1 MFARLIFAAV
11 NFAAR
16 NGLTESRD
24 ESKSTTKELARTT
37 GIRGE
42 TFAYWYLRRQGY
54 TLVARN
60 YTVPGIK
67 GEIDLIGYDGRALAF
82 VEVKTRSTHKHKPL
96 PKTPSTP
103 TSAATSPAWHASFCV
118 RAASI
123 PPVAVSTCSP
133 SNPTPVKS
141 QSSACTNPR
150 SAWPPS
156 YHTNTADSQ
165 ASRTPQKWHTVCFK
179 LVWPLTSRSKIAAT

>member
-16 NGLTESRD
+16 NGLNESRR
-24 ESKSTTKELARTT
+24 ESSSTTKEIARAT

-42 TFAYWYLRRQGY
+42 TFAYWYLRRHGY

-82 VEVKTRSTHKHKPL
+82 VEVKTRSSTHAQ
-96 PKTPSTP
+96 STP
-103 TSAATSPAWHASFCV
+103 EDAVNADKRRNLARMARQFLCSRRIDSASCRFDVLAIESRAGKKPVV
-118 RAASI
+118 RLHKSAFGM
-123 PPVAVSTCSP
+123 VAE
-133 SNPTPVKS
+133 
-141 QSSACTNPR
+141 SSHQYR
-150 SAWPPS
+150 
-156 YHTNTADSQ
+156 
-165 ASRTPQKWHTVCFK
+165 
-179 LVWPLTSRSKIAAT
+179 

>member
-16 NGLTESRD
+16 NGLNESRH
-24 ESKSTTKELARTT
+24 ESNSTTKELARAT

-42 TFAYWYLRRQGY
+42 TFAYWYLRRHGY

-82 VEVKTRSTHKHKPL
+82 VEVKNSL
-96 PKTPSTP
+96 VS
-103 TSAATSPAWHASFCV
+103 TSAIHSRRCRQRRQATQPRPHG
-118 RAASI
+118 
-123 PPVAVSTCSP
+123 PPI
-133 SNPTPVKS
+133 
-141 QSSACTNPR
+141 SSLAP
-150 SAWPPS
+150 
-156 YHTNTADSQ
+156 H
-165 ASRTPQKWHTVCFK
+165 
-179 LVWPLTSRSKIAAT
+179 

>member
-1 MFARLIFAAV
+1 MLARLIFAAV

-16 NGLTESRD
+16 NGLTEASGG
-24 ESKSTTKELARTT
+24 SLQTAKAKSRTT

-82 VEVKTRSTHKHKPL
+82 VEVKTRSTAQAQ
-96 PKTPSTP
+96 STP
-103 TSAATSPAWHASFCV
+103 EDAVNADKRRNLARMARQFLRSRRIDSAACRFDVLA
-118 RAASI
+118 I
-123 PPVAVSTCSP
+123 E
-133 SNPTPVKS
+133 
-141 QSSACTNPR
+141 
-150 SAWPPS
+150 
-156 YHTNTADSQ
+156 
-165 ASRTPQKWHTVCFK
+165 
-179 LVWPLTSRSKIAAT
+179 SRSGKKPIVRLHKSAFGMASDELSHQYW

>member
-16 NGLTESRD
+16 NGLTKASGESAQTAKA
-24 ESKSTTKELARTT
+24 KSCQT

-82 VEVKTRSTHKHKPL
+82 VEVKTRST
-96 PKTPSTP
+96 TQAQSTP
-103 TSAATSPAWHASFCV
+103 EDAVNADKRRNLARIARQFLRFRRIDSAACRFDVLAIESYAGKKPIV
-118 RAASI
+118 RLHKSAFGM
-123 PPVAVSTCSP
+123 AVEL
-133 SNPTPVKS
+133 
-141 QSSACTNPR
+141 
-150 SAWPPS
+150 
-156 YHTNTADSQ
+156 
-165 ASRTPQKWHTVCFK
+165 SR
-179 LVWPLTSRSKIAAT
+179 